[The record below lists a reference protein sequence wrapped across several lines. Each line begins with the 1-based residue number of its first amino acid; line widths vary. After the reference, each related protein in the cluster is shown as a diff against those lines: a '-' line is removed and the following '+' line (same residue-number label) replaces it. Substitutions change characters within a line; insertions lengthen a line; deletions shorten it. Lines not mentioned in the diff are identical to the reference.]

1 MENGKVKIFSRNQE
15 DNTSKY
21 PDIISRIQQVKK
33 DSVTSF
39 ILDCEAVAWD
49 KENNAILPFQVWTI
63 KDDKIQFYND
73 RKFFPS
79 PPVKKIFIFQV
90 LIKRKRKDVAE
101 SDIKVPVCVY
111 MFDLLYLNGK
121 PLVKEK
127 FIDRRRLLQENF
139 NEVLG
144 EWTFAKS
151 IDTTKME
158 EVCNGKP

>member
-1 MENGKVKIFSRNQE
+1 M
-15 DNTSKY
+15 
-21 PDIISRIQQVKK
+21 
-33 DSVTSF
+33 
-39 ILDCEAVAWD
+39 
-49 KENNAILPFQVWTI
+49 
-63 KDDKIQFYND
+63 
-73 RKFFPS
+73 
-79 PPVKKIFIFQV
+79 
-90 LIKRKRKDVAE
+90 AE